1 MLDLKAIDA
10 KIRKLE
16 KLKVVLADD
25 KFRELTADPEM
36 LELLRAAL
44 TNGNGNGT
52 GHSHKQELEI
62 AENTVEILPAEGSQR
77 RKVLDAARAHPG
89 KFNTRDMVEKLETAG
104 EKFDRDAAIAVNQV
118 LRNLVRKGFVRLVRE
133 GSGRIP
139 HIYEAVRKET
149 TRN

>member
-1 MLDLKAIDA
+1 MLDLKTIDA

-44 TNGNGNGT
+44 TNGNGT
-52 GHSHKQELEI
+52 GQSHRQELEI
-62 AENTVEILPAEGSQR
+62 TENAVEELPAEGSLR
-77 RKVLDAARAHPG
+77 RKVLDAARSHPG
-89 KFNTRDMVEKLETAG
+89 KFNTRDMVEKLEAAG
-104 EKFDRDAAIAVNQV
+104 HQFDRDAAIAVNQV
-118 LRNLVRKGFVRLVRE
+118 LRGLVTKGFVRLVRE

-139 HIYEAVRKET
+139 HIYEAVRRET